1 LAKEAV
7 VAATAWISVALI
19 IITIFWTPKQFDMF
33 GALIIIF
40 LLLAIPFA
48 LTLILFSKRIQYLNN
63 T

>member
-1 LAKEAV
+1 MAKEAV

-40 LLLAIPFA
+40 LLLAIPFV
-48 LTLILFSKRIQYLNN
+48 LTVILFSKELR
-63 T
+63 

>member
-40 LLLAIPFA
+40 LLLAIPFV
-48 LTLILFSKRIQYLNN
+48 LTVILFSKELR
-63 T
+63 